1 MARWVR
7 IAALGTAP
15 AAARAAV
22 SARPAFLPWPHSLT
36 VPASSQT
43 INPAKL
49 YGFPN

>member
-7 IAALGTAP
+7 IAALRPALAAAP
-15 AAARAAV
+15 AMV
-22 SARPAFLPWPHSLT
+22 SAQPAFLPQPHTL
-36 VPASSQT
+36 PATSHA